1 MIIIFVVRCYDMKV
15 IIIIIIIIIIVINF
29 GLTMHLLVMCTL
41 YEAYTRAREGIMITL
56 KLNLEVAIII

>member
-15 IIIIIIIIIIVINF
+15 IIIIIIIIIINF